1 MLKIFTIKF
10 ENRLESFNDNIVLDF
25 LADKEIIRWE
35 SIFFQSKNN
44 HYWSIIVEYIP
55 STPLAASSTE
65 RKDLKKNEKY
75 KEILTE
81 NDWPIFKRLREWRA
95 EKCKKEGVPP
105 YILFTNLQLAKIAAT
120 RPTSLNALQQ
130 IKSIGNSK
138 REKYGNE
145 ILQIIKPEE
154 SGISTMVL
162 EKQHGN

>member
-10 ENRLESFNDNIVLDF
+10 ENRLESFNDNMVSDF

-35 SIFFQSKNN
+35 SIFFHQKNTP
-44 HYWSIIVEYIP
+44 YWSIIVEYTT
-55 STPLAASSTE
+55 STPLAAMSQD
-65 RKDLKKNEKY
+65 RKGLKKDEKY

-81 NDWPIFKRLREWRA
+81 NDWPLFKKLKEWRA

-130 IKSIGNSK
+130 IECIGNSK

-145 ILQIIKPEE
+145 ILQIIKPDE
-154 SGISTMVL
+154 SGITTIVL
-162 EKQHGN
+162 EKQHGK